1 VFKAL
6 YRSFGF
12 FSHTQK
18 LVRLCWGDGD
28 GGGSFV
34 HNLNRTLFFDS
45 DMLLA
50 LGLGAGFLGVL
61 VLRLAFVGDLIVT

>member
-1 VFKAL
+1 
-6 YRSFGF
+6 
-12 FSHTQK
+12 
-18 LVRLCWGDGD
+18 VRLCWGDGD

-45 DMLLA
+45 DMLSA